1 MKKEDNIVAT
11 KSKTFAI
18 RIIRMYQWLT
28 NEKKEFVLS
37 KQCLRSGTSIGANI
51 AEGMKG
57 QSTNDFIA
65 KLHISLKEANETA
78 YWLDLLKETD
88 YIDEKTFLSIEKDCT
103 ELIKLITSIIKSTKN
118 NNNIN

>member
-1 MKKEDNIVAT
+1 MKEDNIVAT

-28 NEKKEFVLS
+28 KEKKEFILS

-88 YIDEKTFLSIEKDCT
+88 YIDEKTFVSIDKDCT

-118 NNNIN
+118 NNNKH

>member
-1 MKKEDNIVAT
+1 MKENNVIAQ
-11 KSKTFAI
+11 KSKAFAI

-28 NEKKEFVLS
+28 SEKKEFLLS

-51 AEGMKG
+51 AEGVKA

-78 YWLDLLKETD
+78 YWLDLLKETE
-88 YIDEKTFLSIEKDCT
+88 YIDTKTFESINNDCI
-103 ELIKLITSIIKSTKN
+103 ELIKLITSILKSIKN